1 MGCNGSKQK
10 KFFLHQSRVNIQ
22 VKYGQKRKVSPAVVI
37 TEPTTIS
44 SEGYSVVK
52 ELKAN
57 EPPVTV
63 VKSSQD
69 LLSPHKH
76 CARRR
81 GKTF

>member
-10 KFFLHQSRVNIQ
+10 TFFLHQSRVNIQ

-57 EPPVTV
+57 ESPVTV

-69 LLSPHKH
+69 LLSPPKH
-76 CARRR
+76 FARRR